1 MDFGI
6 KGKIALV
13 TAASKGLGRG
23 SAIALA
29 GEGCRLAICARTQT
43 DIELAAREIAGQTR
57 REVMPFVADMS
68 SPEHID
74 RLLDAV
80 RARLG
85 EPEIVVCNAGGPPPG
100 NFATIKIE
108 QFLPA
113 VELSHDELRP
123 ADVRRVPAMIKKGWG
138 RIVYITSVSVKQP
151 IPFILLSNTARAGLA
166 GFMKTVAREIA
177 DTGVTI
183 NAVLPGTH
191 DTDRVRQ
198 TAHTR
203 AATEGL
209 SFEEALRAQGSNN
222 PMRVL
227 GDAGDF
233 GAVVAFLCSKQARF
247 VTARTCWWTG
257 EPTPG
262 WSESRNDP
270 DGRAVPRRQ
279 GRARHRRLERHRRRL
294 GPAGGRRRALLLPS
308 VPGIPRAP
316 SP

>member
-6 KGKIALV
+6 KDRIALV

-23 SAIALA
+23 SALALA
-29 GEGCRLAICARTQT
+29 GEGCRVAICARTRP
-43 DIELAAREIAGQTR
+43 DIELVAREIAAQTKA
-57 REVMPFVADMS
+57 EVVPFVADMS
-68 SPEHID
+68 RSEDID
-74 RLLDAV
+74 RLLDGV
-80 RARLG
+80 RAKLG
-85 EPEIVVCNAGGPPPG
+85 DPDIVVCNAGGPPAG
-100 NFATIKIE
+100 NFATIKVE

-113 VELSHDELRP
+113 VELSMMSSIRLTY
-123 ADVRRVPAMIKKGWG
+123 AAVPAMIKKGWG

-177 DTGVTI
+177 HTGVTV

-209 SFEEALRAQGSNN
+209 SFEEALRAQGGNN

-233 GAVVAFLCSKQARF
+233 GAVVAFLCSQQARF
-247 VTARTCWWTG
+247 VTG
-257 EPTPG
+257 E
-262 WSESRNDP
+262 NVLV
-270 DGRAVPRRQ
+270 DGGAY
-279 GRARHRRLERHRRRL
+279 
-294 GPAGGRRRALLLPS
+294 AGL
-308 VPGIPRAP
+308 V
-316 SP
+316 

>member
-1 MDFGI
+1 MDLGI
-6 KGKIALV
+6 KDRIALV

-23 SAIALA
+23 SAVALA
-29 GEGCRLAICARTQT
+29 GEGCRLAICARTQR
-43 DIELAAREIAGQTR
+43 DIETAAREIAAQTKA
-57 REVMPFVADMS
+57 EVVPFVADMS
-68 SPEHID
+68 RPEDID
-74 RLLDAV
+74 RLLEGV
-80 RARLG
+80 GARLG
-85 EPEIVVCNAGGPPPG
+85 DPDIVVCNAGGPPAG
-100 NFATIKIE
+100 NFATIKVE

-113 VELSHDELRP
+113 VELSMMSS
-123 ADVRRVPAMIKKGWG
+123 VRLTYAAVPPMIRKGWG

-177 DTGVTI
+177 HTGVTV

-209 SFEEALRAQGSNN
+209 TFEEALRAQGSNN

-233 GAVVAFLCSKQARF
+233 GAVVAFLCSQQARF
-247 VTARTCWWTG
+247 VTG
-257 EPTPG
+257 E
-262 WSESRNDP
+262 NVLV
-270 DGRAVPRRQ
+270 DGGAY
-279 GRARHRRLERHRRRL
+279 
-294 GPAGGRRRALLLPS
+294 AGL
-308 VPGIPRAP
+308 V
-316 SP
+316 

>member
-6 KGKIALV
+6 KDRIALV

-23 SAIALA
+23 SALALA
-29 GEGCRLAICARTQT
+29 GEGCRVAICARTRP
-43 DIELAAREIAGQTR
+43 DIELAAREIATQTKA
-57 REVMPFVADMS
+57 EVVPFVADMS
-68 SPEHID
+68 RSEDID
-74 RLLDAV
+74 RLLDGV
-80 RARLG
+80 RAKLG
-85 EPEIVVCNAGGPPPG
+85 DPDIVVCNAGGPPAG

-113 VELSHDELRP
+113 VELSMMSSIRLTY
-123 ADVRRVPAMIKKGWG
+123 AAVPAMIKKGWG

-177 DTGVTI
+177 HTGVTV

-203 AATEGL
+203 AATEGM

-233 GAVVAFLCSKQARF
+233 GAVVAFLCSQQARF
-247 VTARTCWWTG
+247 VTG
-257 EPTPG
+257 E
-262 WSESRNDP
+262 NVLV
-270 DGRAVPRRQ
+270 DGGAY
-279 GRARHRRLERHRRRL
+279 
-294 GPAGGRRRALLLPS
+294 AGL
-308 VPGIPRAP
+308 V
-316 SP
+316 

>member
-6 KGKIALV
+6 KDRVALV

-23 SAIALA
+23 SALALA
-29 GEGCRLAICARTQT
+29 GEGCRLAVCARTRP
-43 DIELAAREIAGQTR
+43 DIETAAKEIAAQTGA
-57 REVMPFVADMS
+57 EVAPFVADMS
-68 SPEHID
+68 RPDDID
-74 RLLDAV
+74 RLLEGI
-80 RARLG
+80 RSRLG
-85 EPEIVVCNAGGPPPG
+85 DPDIVVCNAGGPPPG

-113 VELSHDELRP
+113 VELSMMSSIRLTY
-123 ADVRRVPAMIKKGWG
+123 AAVPAMIKKGWG

-177 DTGVTI
+177 HTGVTV

-203 AATEGL
+203 AATEGMT
-209 SFEEALRAQGSNN
+209 FEEALRAQGGNN

-247 VTARTCWWTG
+247 ITG
-257 EPTPG
+257 E
-262 WSESRNDP
+262 NVLV
-270 DGRAVPRRQ
+270 DGGAY
-279 GRARHRRLERHRRRL
+279 
-294 GPAGGRRRALLLPS
+294 AGL
-308 VPGIPRAP
+308 V
-316 SP
+316 

>member
-23 SAIALA
+23 SAVALA
-29 GEGCRLAICARTQT
+29 GEGCRLAICSRTKM
-43 DIELAAREIAGQTR
+43 DIDQAAREIAGQTGT
-57 REVMPFVADMS
+57 EVTPFVADMS
-68 SPEHID
+68 SPEQID

-80 RARLG
+80 RSRLG

-113 VELSHDELRP
+113 VELSMMSS
-123 ADVRRVPAMIKKGWG
+123 VRLTYAVVPAMIKRGWG

-177 DTGVTI
+177 HTGVTI

-203 AATEGL
+203 AATEGV
-209 SFEEALRAQGSNN
+209 SFEEALQAQGSNN

-247 VTARTCWWTG
+247 VTG
-257 EPTPG
+257 E
-262 WSESRNDP
+262 NVLV
-270 DGRAVPRRQ
+270 DGGAY
-279 GRARHRRLERHRRRL
+279 
-294 GPAGGRRRALLLPS
+294 AGL
-308 VPGIPRAP
+308 V
-316 SP
+316 

>member
-23 SAIALA
+23 SAAALA
-29 GEGCRLAICARTQT
+29 GEGCRVAISARTEADVVQAAKDIAAQT
-43 DIELAAREIAGQTR
+43 GA
-57 REVMPFVADMS
+57 EVTPFVGDMS
-68 SPEHID
+68 KPEEID
-74 RLLDAV
+74 RLLNDV
-80 RARLG
+80 RRRLG
-85 EPEIVVCNAGGPPPG
+85 DPEIVVCNAGGPPPG
-100 NFATIKIE
+100 NFATTKIE

-113 VELSHDELRP
+113 VELSMMSSIRMTY
-123 ADVRRVPAMIKKGWG
+123 ATVPAMVAKGWG

-177 DTGVTI
+177 HTGVTV

-198 TAHTR
+198 TAKTR
-203 AATEGL
+203 AVTENTT
-209 SFEEALRAQGSNN
+209 FEEALRAQGDNN

-233 GAVVAFLCSKQARF
+233 GAVVAFMCSQQARF
-247 VTARTCWWTG
+247 ITG
-257 EPTPG
+257 E
-262 WSESRNDP
+262 NVLV
-270 DGRAVPRRQ
+270 DGGAY
-279 GRARHRRLERHRRRL
+279 
-294 GPAGGRRRALLLPS
+294 AGL
-308 VPGIPRAP
+308 V
-316 SP
+316 

>member
-6 KGKIALV
+6 KDKIALV

-23 SAIALA
+23 SALALA
-29 GEGCRLAICARTQT
+29 GEGCRLAICARTQP
-43 DIELAAREIAGQTR
+43 DIELAAKEIAAQAR
-57 REVMPFVADMS
+57 AEVVPFVADMS
-68 SPEHID
+68 KSEDID
-74 RLLDAV
+74 RLLDGV
-80 RARLG
+80 RGKLG
-85 EPEIVVCNAGGPPPG
+85 DPDIVVCNAGGPPPG

-113 VELSHDELRP
+113 VELSMMSSIRLTY
-123 ADVRRVPAMIKKGWG
+123 AAVPAMITKGWG

-177 DTGVTI
+177 HTGVTV

-203 AATEGL
+203 AATEGM

-233 GAVVAFLCSKQARF
+233 GAVVAFLCSRQARF
-247 VTARTCWWTG
+247 VTG
-257 EPTPG
+257 E
-262 WSESRNDP
+262 NVLV
-270 DGRAVPRRQ
+270 DGGAY
-279 GRARHRRLERHRRRL
+279 
-294 GPAGGRRRALLLPS
+294 AGL
-308 VPGIPRAP
+308 V
-316 SP
+316 

>member
-23 SAIALA
+23 TALALA
-29 GEGCRLAICARTQT
+29 GEGCRLAICARTQLDT
-43 DIELAAREIAGQTR
+43 ETAAKEIAGETR
-57 REVMPFVADMS
+57 AEVVPFVADMS
-68 SPEHID
+68 RPEDID
-74 RLLDAV
+74 RLLDGV
-80 RARLG
+80 RAKLG
-85 EPEIVVCNAGGPPPG
+85 DPDIVVCNAGGPPPG

-113 VELSHDELRP
+113 VELSMMSSIRLTY
-123 ADVRRVPAMIKKGWG
+123 AAVPAMIKNGWG

-177 DTGVTI
+177 HTGVTV

-209 SFEEALRAQGSNN
+209 SFEEALRAQGSAN

-247 VTARTCWWTG
+247 VTG
-257 EPTPG
+257 E
-262 WSESRNDP
+262 NVLV
-270 DGRAVPRRQ
+270 DGGAY
-279 GRARHRRLERHRRRL
+279 
-294 GPAGGRRRALLLPS
+294 AGL
-308 VPGIPRAP
+308 V
-316 SP
+316 

>member
-23 SAIALA
+23 SAVALA
-29 GEGCRLAICARTQT
+29 GEGCRVAISARTEADVAKT
-43 DIELAAREIAGQTR
+43 AKEIAARTGA
-57 REVMPFVADMS
+57 EVTPFVGDMS
-68 SPEHID
+68 KPEEID
-74 RLLDAV
+74 RLLGDV
-80 RARLG
+80 RRRLG
-85 EPEIVVCNAGGPPPG
+85 DPDIVVCNAGGPPAG
-100 NFATIKIE
+100 NFATTKIE

-113 VELSHDELRP
+113 VELSMMSSIRMTY
-123 ADVRRVPAMIKKGWG
+123 ATVPAMIAKGWG

-177 DTGVTI
+177 HTGVTV

-198 TAHTR
+198 TARTR
-203 AATEGL
+203 AVTENTT
-209 SFEEALRAQGSNN
+209 FEEALRAQGDNN

-233 GAVVAFLCSKQARF
+233 GAVVAFMCSQQARF
-247 VTARTCWWTG
+247 VTG
-257 EPTPG
+257 E
-262 WSESRNDP
+262 NVLV
-270 DGRAVPRRQ
+270 DGGAY
-279 GRARHRRLERHRRRL
+279 
-294 GPAGGRRRALLLPS
+294 AGL
-308 VPGIPRAP
+308 V
-316 SP
+316 